1 MGDTDILCVHH
12 EFKAENK
19 ILTIICKVQ
28 NSLELVSW
36 RIFLFFFFYFYM
48 ILRPMKS
55 LLLFSSSSKRDGSRK
70 MGRVGG

>member
-36 RIFLFFFFYFYM
+36 RIFLFFFFIFT
-48 ILRPMKS
+48 
-55 LLLFSSSSKRDGSRK
+55 
-70 MGRVGG
+70 

>member
-36 RIFLFFFFYFYM
+36 RIFLFFF
-48 ILRPMKS
+48 
-55 LLLFSSSSKRDGSRK
+55 LFLHDSQAHEVPSALFF
-70 MGRVGG
+70 